1 MTIKAIKEIR
11 EGNLIPI
18 HAIHFLDPV
27 TFATNI
33 NITAGIAEIAA
44 KIDNFSIAI
53 TVLKTLCL

>member
-33 NITAGIAEIAA
+33 NITAGIADIAA
-44 KIDNFSIAI
+44 KIDNFYIA
-53 TVLKTLCL
+53 